1 MESLDCLRSVI
12 YDPFM
17 AYRMKEKLKFPFI
30 DNGRKIVIENISKE
44 KWVHFLWGT
53 LYRVSHKKRN
63 GGFSV
68 HCERKVVNIFT
79 SPYKVFSAEEN
90 DT

>member
-1 MESLDCLRSVI
+1 MRCLVKEQNVSVFPLTSMEYNDVLPKQFLSRMSV
-12 YDPFM
+12 D
-17 AYRMKEKLKFPFI
+17 AYNFAWKK
-30 DNGRKIVIENISKE
+30 S
-44 KWVHFLWGT
+44 T

-68 HCERKVVNIFT
+68 HCERKVINNFT

>member
-1 MESLDCLRSVI
+1 MVAQLNPLSPIIAVSYSV
-12 YDPFM
+12 
-17 AYRMKEKLKFPFI
+17 A
-30 DNGRKIVIENISKE
+30 G
-44 KWVHFLWGT
+44 

-68 HCERKVVNIFT
+68 HCERKVVNIFK